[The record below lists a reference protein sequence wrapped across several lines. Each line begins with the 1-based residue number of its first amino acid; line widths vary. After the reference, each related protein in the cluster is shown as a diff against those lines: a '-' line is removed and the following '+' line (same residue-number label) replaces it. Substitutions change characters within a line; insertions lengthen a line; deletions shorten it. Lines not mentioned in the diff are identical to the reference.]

1 MSEPCTKLK
10 AATFGHILIS
20 FPNPNFFKY
29 LSIQFMTVELDF
41 RYRVYVI

>member
-20 FPNPNFFKY
+20 FPNP
-29 LSIQFMTVELDF
+29 
-41 RYRVYVI
+41 